1 MRLYELAPDQAK
13 ARVIAQLQKKGED
26 DPIFQKIYKDMIV
39 GSPVQSRI
47 ENYIMARKD
56 KDAILNI
63 AYLLKQIPTLT
74 DNIKELKGFL
84 QKLRA
89 PRHDYVDLG
98 KLVPKGGMTSPA
110 ELSNVVDDQLAKA
123 LFSRMEKDLV
133 GAFLKKGEKS
143 VSDAG
148 PGEGALAIL
157 SPRITFA
164 PDEDAGEQG
173 GDIRIKGS
181 KIEVK
186 GYNGVLRGSPV
197 EQSAVANFLDTQKG
211 KFELNPKGQTIRVGM
226 MKDPKGKKSRGGGI
240 IKEDF
245 DSAGFLKVVTKSW
258 FGRQDAN
265 VIKSAHTPQFVQA
278 WYNASYDFY
287 AKQGGHAGI
296 LFLSNQSGRYAYC
309 KNGAQ
314 VLALAQSQGVDQ
326 DSGSLFGAKVKQNPR
341 ELGIRIGIV

>member
-89 PRHDYVDLG
+89 PRHDFVDLG

-164 PDEDAGEQG
+164 PDDDAGEQG

-197 EQSAVANFLDTQKG
+197 EQSAVANFLASQKG
-211 KFELNPKGQTIRVGM
+211 KYQLRAQGQTIRVNDM
-226 MKDPKGKKSRGGGI
+226 AKPKDGKI
-240 IKEDF
+240 FKEAF

-258 FGRQDAN
+258 FGKQDAN
-265 VIKSAHTPQFVQA
+265 VIKSAHTPQFIQA

-314 VLALAQSQGVDQ
+314 VLALAQSQGVKQ
-326 DSGSLFGAKVKQNPR
+326 DSGSLFNAKTKQNPR

>member
-1 MRLYELAPDQAK
+1 MRLYELAPDKAK

-26 DPIFQKIYKDMIV
+26 DPIFQKIYKDVIV
-39 GSPVQSRI
+39 GTPVQSRI

-56 KDAILNI
+56 QDAILNI
-63 AYLLKQIPTLT
+63 SYLLKQIPTLT
-74 DNIKELKGFL
+74 DNITELKAFL
-84 QKLRA
+84 QKLRKKG
-89 PRHDYVDLG
+89 HDFVNLNR
-98 KLVPKGGMTSPA
+98 LVPKGGMPAPA
-110 ELSNVVDDQLAKA
+110 ELSAVVDDELAKV
-123 LFSRMEKDLV
+123 LFGRMEKDLV
-133 GAFLKKGEKS
+133 GAKLQKGEKS

-164 PDEDAGEQG
+164 PDDDAGEQG

-197 EQSAVANFLDTQKG
+197 EQSAVANFLATQKG
-211 KFELNPKGQTIRVGM
+211 KFELNTKGQTIRVDM
-226 MKDPKGKKSRGGGI
+226 MADPKGKQSRFGGI

-258 FGRQDAN
+258 FGKQDDN
-265 VIKSAHTPQFVQA
+265 VIKSAPTPQFVQA
-278 WYNASYDFY
+278 WYTASYDFY
-287 AKQGGHAGI
+287 AKESGHQGV
-296 LFLSNQSGRYAYC
+296 LFLSNRSGRYAYC
-309 KNGAQ
+309 KNGSQ
-314 VLALAQSQGVDQ
+314 MLALAQSQGVNK